1 METNEIIANSFHF
14 LLRFVHLTVHCIWM
28 SFLSCSISFLFVQ
41 TPISVT
47 TILTQEFV
55 EFLVP
60 TAYSTPISV
69 RRRLCVSFEFFYLV
83 HHSIPSLSYF
93 NFIDSD
99 SDSDSDSDFDFDFVP
114 PSILHI
120 TTKPIIYD
128 IDIFI
133 LIKMQENNKLL

>member
-1 METNEIIANSFHF
+1 MRELPIHFISFSDLFTLQYTVFGCRF
-14 LLRFVHLTVHCIWM
+14 LF
-28 SFLSCSISFLFVQ
+28 CSILFLFVQ

-120 TTKPIIYD
+120 TRKPIIYD